1 MTPESKTDPVRKILA
16 LSLFDVPLPTGGVSA
31 FLDNTDSLW
40 DALEHVATVH
50 HLPLVQVFTVR
61 FERLGTTTITARRG
75 SALFLFRAKRP
86 LLNLVW
92 LVKLIRHSAV
102 VIMNNESWSD
112 LFSAVVGRIC
122 GAHIVMYYHNADKA
136 LTGKLPPWALRLFR
150 TRFVDAGAT
159 SSPAM
164 RDLFAPSVKA
174 PITILPFGVDADT
187 FAYGKRQPSPILR
200 AVFCGRISREKR
212 IEDIVQGIAAAGSR
226 RQILFTVV
234 GEEQDPER
242 PYSASV
248 QQLAETLGVAL
259 TFAGHTPH
267 SVLRQ
272 RLMEADV
279 LVNLRPDEGFGK
291 VFIEAMATGL
301 PVIGRRNSPG
311 PTAIIQD
318 GDTGFLVNDAW
329 ELATILDRLHG
340 DQELRAQVGRRAHES
355 VMATYTTAHSLRAA
369 EMMFANLLGC
379 NAGTPNAVHRS
390 QRK

>member
-1 MTPESKTDPVRKILA
+1 MMPESKTDPVCKILA

-40 DALEHVATVH
+40 DALEHVAAVH

-61 FERLGTTTITARRG
+61 YERLGTTTITARRG

-92 LVKLIRHSAV
+92 LVRLIRHSAV
-102 VIMNNESWSD
+102 VMMNNESWSD
-112 LFSAVVGRIC
+112 LFSAVVARIC

-136 LTGKLPPWALRLFR
+136 LKGKLPPWALRLFR

-164 RDLFAPSVKA
+164 RELFASSVKA
-174 PITILPFGVDADT
+174 PITILPFGVDRGT
-187 FAYGKRQPSPILR
+187 FAYGDRQPSPVLR
-200 AVFCGRISREKR
+200 ALFCGRVSREKH
-212 IEDIVQGIAAAGSR
+212 IEDIVHGIAAAKSR
-226 RQILFTVV
+226 EQILFTIV

-242 PYSASV
+242 PYSASL
-248 QQLAETLGVAL
+248 QHLAEMLGVAL

-267 SVLRQ
+267 SVLRR
-272 RLMEADV
+272 RLLEADG
-279 LVNLRPDEGFGK
+279 LVNMRPDEGFGK

-318 GDTGFLVNDAW
+318 GDTGFLVSDAR
-329 ELATILDRLHG
+329 ELGTVLDRLHG
-340 DQELRAQVGRRAHES
+340 DQVIRAHVGRRAHEF
-355 VMATYTTAHSLRAA
+355 VMATYTTAHSLRAT
-369 EMMFANLLGC
+369 EIMFANLLGY
-379 NAGTPNAVHRS
+379 NAGTPDAVHHT